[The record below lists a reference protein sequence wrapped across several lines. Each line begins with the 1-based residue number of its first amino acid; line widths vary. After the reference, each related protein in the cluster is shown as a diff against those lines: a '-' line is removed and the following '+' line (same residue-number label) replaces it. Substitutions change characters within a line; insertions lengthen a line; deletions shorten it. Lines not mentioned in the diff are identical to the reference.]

1 MGFTGVEQTSR
12 KLEMKRALAASF
24 VLAALVTAQGA
35 AAADLSLA
43 PLYKAPPAPVAL
55 PYDWSGFYLGI
66 NGGGGWGRSN
76 WSANN
81 TGFGVNGG
89 QVGGTF
95 GYNRQ
100 FGNVVFGN
108 LSAPQ
113 VWKRCVE

>member
-1 MGFTGVEQTSR
+1 
-12 KLEMKRALAASF
+12 MKRALGAGF

-43 PLYKAPPAPVAL
+43 PLYKAPPATAAV
-55 PYDWSGFYLGI
+55 PYDWSGFYLGVNGGGGWGPFNWGAPHHGLGV

-76 WSANN
+76 WSAPN

-89 QVGGTF
+89 QAGGTF

-100 FGNVVFGN
+100 LGYFVFG
-108 LSAPQ
+108 LEGD
-113 VWKRCVE
+113 VD